1 MPKAIRLYVR
11 YVDAV
16 SKAVG
21 RFSMY
26 LVFVMGAILLY
37 ESGSRTLLNQPHIWA
52 VEIAQFVMAA
62 YYLLG
67 GGYSMMIDGHVRMDL
82 LYGKWSKRKQAVV
95 DIISAPVLLFYLGIL
110 FYGAVSSTHYA
121 IAYDQKNYT
130 PWGPRLWPIK
140 VIMAFGILLTL
151 LEAISFLFK
160 DIARAR
166 GEEIE

>member
-26 LVFVMGAILLY
+26 LVFVMGGILLY
-37 ESGSRTLLNQPHIWA
+37 ESASRTLLNEPHIWA
-52 VEIAQFVMAA
+52 VEVAQFVMAA

-82 LYGKWSKRKQAVV
+82 FYGRWSRRKQAVV
-95 DIISAPVLLFYLGIL
+95 DVITGPVLLFYLGVL

-121 IAYDQKNYT
+121 ITYAQKNYT
-130 PWGPRLWPIK
+130 PWGPPLAPIK
-140 VIMAFGILLTL
+140 IVMAFGILLML
-151 LEAISFLFK
+151 LEAIASFFK

-166 GEEIE
+166 GKEIE